1 MNHIQILII
10 DDAHPV
16 VLQKFAEAGFSV
28 THNESLSVE
37 EVHACIHLYDAVIL
51 RSKIIA
57 DKEFIDKGIKLRC
70 IGRVGA
76 GMETID
82 IPYAE
87 SKGISCINSPEGNR
101 DAVGEQ
107 TIGVL
112 LALMNNITKADK
124 EVRNLL
130 WDREGNRGI
139 ELKGRTVGI
148 IGYGNMGGAF
158 AQKLSGFEC
167 TVLAY
172 DKYKTNF
179 SDSYVT
185 ECTLEELQNKA
196 DIISLHVPQT
206 PETIGMINSEFI
218 AQCTKPFI
226 LLNTA
231 RGKVV
236 QTDALVQ
243 GMKLGKVIATG
254 LDVLEYESYNFQD
267 FLTDTMPEAFN
278 YLAQSQRVILT
289 PHIAGWTVESKYK
302 LSAILADK
310 IIAYFNSKK

>member
-1 MNHIQILII
+1 MEHIKILII

-16 VLQKFAEAGFSV
+16 LLEKFSNAGFAV
-28 THNESLSVE
+28 THNESLTVE
-37 EVHACIHLYDAVIL
+37 EVHACIHKFHGVII
-51 RSKIIA
+51 RSKILA
-57 DKEFIDKGIKLRC
+57 NKDFIDKGVNLKC

-76 GMETID
+76 GMETVD

-87 SKGISCINSPEGNR
+87 SKGIVCFNSPEGNR

-107 TIGVL
+107 AIGVL
-112 LALMNNITKADK
+112 LALMNNLTKANR
-124 EVRNLL
+124 EVRNLI

-158 AQKLSGFEC
+158 AKKLSGFEC
-167 TVLAY
+167 NVLAY

-179 SDSYVT
+179 SDEYVT
-185 ECTLEELQNKA
+185 ECTLEELQTKA

-206 PETIGMINSEFI
+206 DETIGMIDNAFI
-218 AQCTKPFI
+218 AKCAKPI
-226 LLNTA
+226 IIINTA

-236 QTDALVQ
+236 NTQALVD
-243 GMKLGKVIATG
+243 GMKQGKVYAAG

-267 FLTDTMPEAFN
+267 FLTETMPEAFN
-278 YLAQSQRVILT
+278 YLKTSDRVLLT
-289 PHIAGWTVESKYK
+289 PHIAGWTVESKER
-302 LSAILADK
+302 LASVLADK
-310 IIAYFNSKK
+310 IVEYFIL